1 MINWQLESDVL
12 AVEIHELREIPEERF
27 ENRCSEEMFRSP
39 QILALTY
46 PVRTHRPLQ
55 LSGRDPNVP
64 ALPEHACQRW
74 TGPKTGRHLCQGD
87 GGEEAVSLSSAISSQ
102 LVSRGTSCCG
112 SCLLNAA
119 PQHPLLKATP
129 PNRPQLS
136 QDSSFVSLKRT
147 PRLPVLVACDPWKTT
162 LLEHLDNSK
171 VPECFSDLKCLL
183 QRRQTDNGSQR
194 LSSEEKVNVTF
205 SVKSNSYSPVQ
216 SGKDIFHRLLAST
229 PKLWT
234 VDPQRCLSLQSR
246 GLRQAA
252 ASCPVGPLRECL
264 SLVNEVRCRQS
275 LGPNV
280 ALYEKDVQGKRGSSE
295 AQGKWAS
302 VLVSLCSVEGEPAFL
317 FTLRST
323 ALKGRHKGDVSFAG
337 GKRDPSDKDVVDT
350 ALREAGEELGVT
362 VATNQVWGVLKPLR
376 DMSGMM
382 IAPVLAN
389 LGPLEAL
396 SFKPNP
402 AEVEEIFTLS
412 LSHVCSPQN
421 RGYTNFRTG
430 ERYGYTLPVIR
441 NGKHRVW
448 GLTAVALEHTLK
460 LIMPP

>member
-1 MINWQLESDVL
+1 
-12 AVEIHELREIPEERF
+12 
-27 ENRCSEEMFRSP
+27 MFRSP
-39 QILALTY
+39 QILALIC

-55 LSGRDPNVP
+55 LSGRDPRVP

-74 TGPKTGRHLCQGD
+74 TAPKTGRSLCQGD
-87 GGEEAVSLSSAISSQ
+87 GGEEAVSLSSAISSH
-102 LVSRGTSCCG
+102 LVCRSTSSCE

-119 PQHPLLKATP
+119 PQHPLQKTTP

-136 QDSSFVSLKRT
+136 QDSSFVSLKLT

-183 QRRQTDNGSQR
+183 QRRQNDNGSQC
-194 LSSEEKVNVTF
+194 LSAEEKVNVTF
-205 SVKSNSYSPVQ
+205 SVKSVKSNSYSPVQ
-216 SGKDIFHRLLAST
+216 SDKDIFHRLLVST
-229 PKLWT
+229 SKLWS
-234 VDPQRCLSLQSR
+234 VDPQRSLSLQSR
-246 GLRQAA
+246 GLHQAA
-252 ASCPVGPLRECL
+252 ASCPEGALRECL
-264 SLVNEVRCRQS
+264 SLVNEARCRQS
-275 LGPNV
+275 LRPNV
-280 ALYEKDVQGKRGSSE
+280 ALYEKDVLGKRGSSE

-362 VATNQVWGVLKPLR
+362 VATNQVWGVLKPLT

-412 LSHVCSPQN
+412 LSHVRSPQN

-430 ERYGYTLPVIR
+430 QVC
-441 NGKHRVW
+441 
-448 GLTAVALEHTLK
+448 GLTMYWRRSVAASLWSAMDSQMLGKEVRL
-460 LIMPP
+460 

>member
-1 MINWQLESDVL
+1 M
-12 AVEIHELREIPEERF
+12 ELREVPEERF
-27 ENRCSEEMFRSP
+27 ENHCCREEMFRSP
-39 QILALTY
+39 QILALTC
-46 PVRTHRPLQ
+46 PVRTLLL
-55 LSGRDPNVP
+55 LSVRDPRVP
-64 ALPEHACQRW
+64 ALPEHACQRGN
-74 TGPKTGRHLCQGD
+74 GPKAGRSLCQGNG
-87 GGEEAVSLSSAISSQ
+87 GGEEAVPLSSAISSH
-102 LVSRGTSCCG
+102 LVSRSTSGCE
-112 SCLLNAA
+112 SCLLNTA
-119 PQHPLLKATP
+119 PQHPLQKATP

-136 QDSSFVSLKRT
+136 QDSSFVSLKHT
-147 PRLPVLVACDPWKTT
+147 PRLPVIVACDPWKTT
-162 LLEHLDNSK
+162 SLEHLDNSK
-171 VPECFSDLKCLL
+171 ATECSSDRKCLL
-183 QRRQTDNGSQR
+183 QRRQTDNGSQC
-194 LSSEEKVNVTF
+194 LSAEVKVNITF

-216 SGKDIFHRLLAST
+216 SGTIHKDIFHRLLVST
-229 PKLWT
+229 PKQWN
-234 VDPQRCLSLQSR
+234 VDPQRLLSLQSQ
-246 GLRQAA
+246 GLHQSA
-252 ASCPVGPLRECL
+252 ASSPEGVLRECL
-264 SLVNEVRCRQS
+264 SLVNEARCRQS
-275 LGPNV
+275 LEPNV
-280 ALYEKDVQGKRGSSE
+280 ALYEKDVRGERGPSE
-295 AQGKWAS
+295 AQWKWAS

-350 ALREAGEELGVT
+350 ALREACEELGIT
-362 VATNQVWGVLKPLR
+362 VATNQVWGVLKPIR

-421 RGYTNFRTG
+421 QGYTHFRTG
-430 ERYGYTLPVIR
+430 ERYGYTLPVFR

-460 LIMPP
+460 LITPP

>member
-1 MINWQLESDVL
+1 M
-12 AVEIHELREIPEERF
+12 ELREVPEERF
-27 ENRCSEEMFRSP
+27 ENHFCREEMFRSP
-39 QILALTY
+39 QILALTC
-46 PVRTHRPLQ
+46 PVRTLL
-55 LSGRDPNVP
+55 LSVRDPRVP

-74 TGPKTGRHLCQGD
+74 TGPKAGRSLCQGG
-87 GGEEAVSLSSAISSQ
+87 GGEEAVSLSSAISSH
-102 LVSRGTSCCG
+102 LVSRGTSG
-112 SCLLNAA
+112 YESCLLNTA
-119 PQHPLLKATP
+119 PQHPLKKDTP

-147 PRLPVLVACDPWKTT
+147 PRLPVLVSCDPWKTT

-171 VPECFSDLKCLL
+171 APECSSDLKCLL
-183 QRRQTDNGSQR
+183 QRRQTDNGSQC
-194 LSSEEKVNVTF
+194 LSAEVTVNVTF
-205 SVKSNSYSPVQ
+205 SVKRNSYSPVR
-216 SGKDIFHRLLAST
+216 SGKIDLFHRLLVYT
-229 PKLWT
+229 PIQWT
-234 VDPQRCLSLQSR
+234 VDSQRSLSLQSR
-246 GLRQAA
+246 GLHQTA
-252 ASCPVGPLRECL
+252 ASCPESALRECL
-264 SLVNEVRCRQS
+264 SLVNEARCRQS

-280 ALYEKDVQGKRGSSE
+280 ALYEKDVRGKRGASE
-295 AQGKWAS
+295 AEGKWAS

-323 ALKGRHKGDVSFAG
+323 ALKGRHKGDV
-337 GKRDPSDKDVVDT
+337 
-350 ALREAGEELGVT
+350 REAREELGIT

-389 LGPLEAL
+389 LGHLEAL

-421 RGYTNFRTG
+421 RGYTHFRTG
-430 ERYGYTLPVIR
+430 ERYGYTLPVFR

-448 GLTAVALEHTLK
+448 GLTAVAVEHTLK
-460 LIMPP
+460 LIAPP